1 MVVMVTVQEVKMIKP
16 ASLQGTFYIL
26 LSNLLELTLT
36 LFLSRLMWRKK
47 GEGEIYA
54 YLPYSSEPASICGS
68 DLNVCNPEYGYSLGR
83 GSFQFKAGKWTHL
96 RQVLT
101 MNTPGKQDGQLVLY
115 ANGKKVFT
123 QQKMIFRREP
133 AGRVVG
139 ISKLFYLYKPRS
151 SK

>member
-1 MVVMVTVQEVKMIKP
+1 
-16 ASLQGTFYIL
+16 
-26 LSNLLELTLT
+26 
-36 LFLSRLMWRKK
+36 MWRKK

-54 YLPYSSEPASICGS
+54 YLPYSSEPASICGG

-83 GSFQFKAGKWTHL
+83 GSFRFKAGKWTHL

-139 ISKLFYLYKPRS
+139 ISKLFYLCKSRP

>member
-1 MVVMVTVQEVKMIKP
+1 MIKP
-16 ASLQGTFYIL
+16 ASLRGTLYLF
-26 LSNLLELTLT
+26 SNFLEHPLIQI
-36 LFLSRLMWRKK
+36 LSRLMWRKR

-54 YLPYSSEPASICGS
+54 YLPYSSEPASLCEN

-83 GSFQFKAGKWTHL
+83 GSFRFKAGKWTNV

-101 MNTPGKQDGQLVLY
+101 MNTPGKQDGQLVLHV
-115 ANGKKVFT
+115 NGKEVFT
-123 QQKMIFRREP
+123 QQKMVFRREP

-139 ISKLFYLYKPRS
+139 ISKLPYSYKSYL